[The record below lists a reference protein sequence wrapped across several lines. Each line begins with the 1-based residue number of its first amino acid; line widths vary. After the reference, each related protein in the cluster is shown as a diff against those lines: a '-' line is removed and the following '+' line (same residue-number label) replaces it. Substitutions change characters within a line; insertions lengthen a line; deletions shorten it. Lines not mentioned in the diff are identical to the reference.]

1 MNTQI
6 KRRIQ
11 KLVSAVVVF
20 YNCTQCT
27 LPLMSEEER
36 QNGIFKTCTEAP
48 IALKVVDKKPLS
60 LGRHENKVTR
70 MKDASLQAR
79 IDAVVEKAK
88 EADSNVQ
95 HDVVRHINHPLRL
108 RGNRSLG
115 GK

>member
-1 MNTQI
+1 MKTYI
-6 KRRIQ
+6 ERRTRTGGDTTVI
-11 KLVSAVVVF
+11 F

-36 QNGIFKTCTEAP
+36 QSGICKTCTEAP
-48 IALKVVDKKPLS
+48 IELKVVEKKPLS

-88 EADSNVQ
+88 HADSNVQ